1 MLLAEALANGKASSQ
16 LQWLLSCSFYHVA
29 FRLGLDNKDKKR
41 LKLAIPAL
49 L

>member
-1 MLLAEALANGKASSQ
+1 MGKQAV
-16 LQWLLSCSFYHVA
+16 SCSGFYHVA